1 MRRKEQVTATIGSDV
16 MSGVRLLA
24 TETGSSRSHV
34 IDAALRTNEG
44 VRQAMDRVE
53 QQDKQGVTA

>member
-1 MRRKEQVTATIGSDV
+1 MK
-16 MSGVRLLA
+16 GVRLIA
-24 TETGSSRSHV
+24 DETGTSASHV